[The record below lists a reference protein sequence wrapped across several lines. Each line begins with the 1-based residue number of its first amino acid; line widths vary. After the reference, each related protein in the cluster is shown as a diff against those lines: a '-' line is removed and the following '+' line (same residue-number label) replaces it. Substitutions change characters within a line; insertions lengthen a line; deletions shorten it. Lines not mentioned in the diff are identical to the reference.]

1 MGTVGASKTK
11 LVAAV
16 PGAGRIPRD
25 PARCSAVHPS
35 PAQGRHN
42 KPAKVGSHTKHVN
55 FGTCQAA
62 SQPVYAFKR
71 ADLFSKETPFA
82 PFSLK
87 LLSKGLMGS
96 GWGFSEVGGG
106 QRDFFWPLTQRRS
119 LNFAP
124 A

>member
-1 MGTVGASKTK
+1 MGTFGACKTK

-16 PGAGRIPRD
+16 PGAGRIPCD

-35 PAQGRHN
+35 PVQGRHN
-42 KPAKVGSHTKHVN
+42 KPANVGSHTKHVN

-87 LLSKGLMGS
+87 LLSKHLVGS
-96 GWGFSEVGGG
+96 GWGFAGGG
-106 QRDFFWPLTQRRS
+106 EVREIFFGL
-119 LNFAP
+119 
-124 A
+124 